1 MAHNTATSAPSTS
14 INHGGAID
22 VAARKYGIAA
32 ADWLDLSTGINPRAY
47 PVPEID
53 LCHWQRLP
61 LSSELGQLKET
72 AAAYYHAPDASNL
85 VCTPGT
91 QALIQTIP
99 FWLRDINPVAKVH
112 IMGPTY
118 GEHKRCWQRAGN
130 DCNIIETAPDERFGK
145 AHDILTSAASDTV
158 FILVNPNNPDG
169 KLLSPAEI
177 LELGKLAA
185 ERDCWMIVDEAFM
198 DCTPDQSACPL
209 IDEMPRTIILRSFG
223 KFFGL
228 AGARLGCAV
237 MAPDLAKNL
246 EQRIGPWAVPGP
258 TIAIGIDA
266 FSNTDWQS
274 QTRARLHADGLRLD
288 DMIARHTNLKP
299 SGATDLF
306 RYYDGAECA
315 ELADHLGKAGILVR
329 LFDHDTNKVRFGLPD
344 GDQNW
349 DRLETALSGWKNG

>member
-1 MAHNTATSAPSTS
+1 MAHDIATSEPSAP

-61 LSSELGQLKET
+61 LRSELDQLKET
-72 AAAYYHAPDASNL
+72 AAAYYIAPSPGNL

-99 FWLRDINPVAKVH
+99 YWLRDIGPVGKVH

-118 GEHKRCWQRAGN
+118 GEHEKCWQRAGH
-130 DCNIIETAPDERFGK
+130 DCEIHLSAPGERLGTAR
-145 AHDILTSAASDTV
+145 DILTAATAGSV
-158 FILVNPNNPDG
+158 VILVNPNNPDG
-169 KLLSPAEI
+169 KLISPSDI
-177 LELGKLAA
+177 LELGKLASD
-185 ERDCWMIVDEAFM
+185 RDCWLIVDEAFI
-198 DCTPDQSACPL
+198 DCTPDQSACQL

-228 AGARLGCAV
+228 AGARLGFAV
-237 MAPDLAKNL
+237 MASDLAINL

-258 TIAIGIDA
+258 TISIGVAA
-266 FSNTDWQS
+266 FSDTDWQFE
-274 QTRARLHADGLRLD
+274 TLTRLHGEGIRLD
-288 DMIARHTNLKP
+288 AMIARYTNLSP
-299 SGATDLF
+299 DGATDLF
-306 RYYDGAECA
+306 RYYDGTECVS
-315 ELADHLGKAGILVR
+315 LADHLGKAGILVR
-329 LFDHDTNKVRFGLPD
+329 LFDQDANKMRFGLPD
-344 GDQNW
+344 GDHNW
-349 DRLETALSGWKNG
+349 DRLETALSAWKRG